1 MEGRPSGPHGA
12 GRLAQSAAPRSHR
25 GGGVRAGRRD
35 QHPPQG
41 MTPGRI
47 AAAMVMLGWIFLA
60 LAFLTSCVSIPVPPF
75 GDRVGEMGNLQLSVS
90 VKYMPVQNPDL
101 PKDDNLSYAWSK
113 FGEAKALK
121 DK

>member
-1 MEGRPSGPHGA
+1 
-12 GRLAQSAAPRSHR
+12 
-25 GGGVRAGRRD
+25 
-35 QHPPQG
+35 

-75 GDRVGEMGNLQLSVS
+75 GDRMGELGNVQVAVS
-90 VKYMPVQNPDL
+90 VKYMPVTNPDL
-101 PKDDNLSYAWSK
+101 PGNDSLAYAWSK
-113 FGEAKALK
+113 FGESKVLK